1 MLTGRYGGLSGGEPR
16 PRAGGNK
23 DGMPGL
29 LDDLKDF
36 LRFVRRPTLRRLP
49 SRVVPSGTGED
60 WVPRTTLRRLLV
72 WVAMLWLFNLVVLGP
87 LALKVA
93 TMGGAHHRLESGNIP
108 WVIAIFW
115 APLVEEMLFRYFLR
129 RPAQAWWV
137 IPLMLAPLLKGPV
150 AWTVPLVVLAVGAS
164 VWIQQRARTAGSR
177 WSWGWR
183 RRYVRF
189 FPLVFHV
196 ASLTFAALH
205 LGNFTLNHTLVWLMP
220 VLVLPQWLTGLVLGW
235 MRVRRGIGASVL
247 MHLMFNAGP
256 VLLVL
261 SLVKWAPALA
271 S

>member
-1 MLTGRYGGLSGGEPR
+1 MPR
-16 PRAGGNK
+16 LR
-23 DGMPGL
+23 
-29 LDDLKDF
+29 DDFKDF
-36 LRFVRRPTLRRLP
+36 LRFVRRPTLRHLP
-49 SRVVPSGTGED
+49 PHAPIVGIGAD
-60 WVPRTTLRRLLV
+60 WVPQTTLRRVLA
-72 WVAMLWLFNLVVLGP
+72 WVVMLWAFNLLVLGP

-108 WVIAIFW
+108 WMVAIFW
-115 APLVEEMLFRYFLR
+115 APLVEEMVFRYFLR
-129 RPAQAWWV
+129 RPGQALWLV
-137 IPLMLAPLLKGPV
+137 PLMLAPMLKGPT
-150 AWTVPLVVLAVGAS
+150 AWSLPLAALVVGAS
-164 VWIQQRARTAGSR
+164 VWTRQRARQAGQG

-205 LGNFTLNHTLVWLMP
+205 LGNFTLNHTLLWLMP

-247 MHLMFNAGP
+247 MHMMFNAGP

-261 SLVKWAPALA
+261 ALVRWAPELA